1 MKKGDEV
8 QNMSKE
14 IFKSQGIDKN
24 YARKETFKAV
34 LISCLIFIPS
44 YLCTLLIIWL
54 IALDPTTLFSIPI
67 FFNTVNL
74 YCLIF
79 VLIAPTAVL
88 IIGTWL
94 YQSKYVEKFSYQLT
108 SSHLL
113 IKHGVFTVN
122 EVTIPYSRIQNI
134 NILNGVFDRR
144 YGIYTIMIET
154 AGKTAIPSGG
164 SGYAKPEGYIPGLK
178 DPFAFEKELKEMLDK
193 YNVLPSGLED
203 KIFKP
208 QELAFDNFVSYVLT
222 KLRDKDDPLENNV
235 KVLREKQGM
244 SLPEL
249 ADKIGVKN
257 ETIEMLES
265 GKYTPSLSLAYKI
278 ARELKCKIEDLFTL
292 N

>member
-1 MKKGDEV
+1 
-8 QNMSKE
+8 MSKE
-14 IFKSQGIDKN
+14 IFESQGIDKS

-34 LISCLIFIPS
+34 LISFLIFIPS

-54 IALDPTTLFSIPI
+54 MALDPTTLFSIPTI
-67 FFNTVNL
+67 FHTVNF

-79 VLIAPTAVL
+79 VLIVPTIVL
-88 IIGTWL
+88 ILGTWL
-94 YQSKYVEKFSYQLT
+94 YQSKYVDKFSYQLT

-113 IKHGVFTVN
+113 IKHGVFTMN

-144 YGIYTIMIET
+144 YGIYTILIET
-154 AGKTAIPSGG
+154 AGKTAAQSSG
-164 SGYAKPEGYIPGLK
+164 SGYGKPEGYIPGLK
-178 DPFAFEKELKEMLDK
+178 DPFTFEKELKQMLDK

-222 KLRDKDDPLENNV
+222 KLRDKDDPLQNNV
-235 KVLREKQGM
+235 KALREKQGM
-244 SLPEL
+244 AILEL

-292 N
+292 D